1 MADHV
6 RQQIRER
13 IATTITGLT
22 TTGSNVYQSRVYPLD
37 SVSLPALLVYT
48 LSEGSEVDTMGTSLG
63 LNRTLSVAIE
73 GYVKVNTDF
82 DDVVDDICKE
92 VEAALGAD
100 RALNNLAKSQNIT
113 STEIQFN
120 GEGDQPVG
128 VVTMTYTVVYRT
140 TTTAPDIAI

>member
-48 LSEGSEVDTMGTSLG
+48 LSEGAEVDTMGTSLG

>member
-1 MADHV
+1 
-6 RQQIRER
+6 
-13 IATTITGLT
+13 
-22 TTGSNVYQSRVYPLD
+22 
-37 SVSLPALLVYT
+37 LVYT
-48 LSEGSEVDTMGTSLG
+48 LSEGAEVDTMGTSLG

>member
-140 TTTAPDIAI
+140 TTTAPDISI

>member
-100 RALNNLAKSQNIT
+100 RSLNNLAKSQNIT

>member
-73 GYVKVNTDF
+73 GYVKVNIDF

>member
-48 LSEGSEVDTMGTSLG
+48 LSEGSEVDTMGTSLW
-63 LNRTLSVAIE
+63 A
-73 GYVKVNTDF
+73 
-82 DDVVDDICKE
+82 
-92 VEAALGAD
+92 
-100 RALNNLAKSQNIT
+100 
-113 STEIQFN
+113 
-120 GEGDQPVG
+120 
-128 VVTMTYTVVYRT
+128 
-140 TTTAPDIAI
+140 

>member
-48 LSEGSEVDTMGTSLG
+48 LSEGSEVDTMGSSLS

-73 GYVKVNTDF
+73 GYVKVNSDF